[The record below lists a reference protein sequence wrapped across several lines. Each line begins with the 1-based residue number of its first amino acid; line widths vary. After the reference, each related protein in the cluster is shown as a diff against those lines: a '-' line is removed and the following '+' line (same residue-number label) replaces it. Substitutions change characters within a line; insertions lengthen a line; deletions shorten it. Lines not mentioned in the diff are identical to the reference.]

1 MLKDGKTVYSNAYN
15 FKISAALKSD
25 INV

>member
-15 FKISAALKSD
+15 FKIAAALKSD